1 MIYELD
7 VYSSLGKV
15 DKEVI
20 ENFSKSMN
28 VAFPEKYIKLLSE
41 YNWLRPRKDI
51 FDFIDFKGER
61 VDRDVNFYG
70 YTVEAYPGSGT
81 IVEIQSH
88 SCDKNIIIGFT
99 GNGDFICFDYND
111 RIEPT
116 IILLH
121 HDEYIGERMAA
132 SLVSSDFNSFID
144 SLHD

>member
-70 YTVEAYPGSGT
+70 YTVEAYR
-81 IVEIQSH
+81 VLEQSLKFKVIH
-88 SCDKNIIIGFT
+88 AIRT
-99 GNGDFICFDYND
+99 
-111 RIEPT
+111 
-116 IILLH
+116 
-121 HDEYIGERMAA
+121 
-132 SLVSSDFNSFID
+132 
-144 SLHD
+144 